1 MVDYAAEFLAEH
13 GKLGT
18 RTLVDLD
25 RCHDLWQLV
34 TQACKV
40 KGDIIEVGVW
50 RGGTGF
56 LLCRRAAQSSATK
69 NVYLCDTF
77 TGVVKAGEK
86 DNTYVGGEH
95 ADADVHGVI
104 GFLSSNDLVNY
115 RIVRGIF
122 PDETGPM
129 LCDLE
134 FCMAHIDVDV
144 YHSAKDAFDFVWRR
158 MPVGGIVVF
167 DDYLWPPCEG
177 ITTLV
182 DEIRASIGN
191 VFIHT
196 VPYHAVFIKTA

>member
-1 MVDYAAEFLAEH
+1 MADFPAEFLELH
-13 GKLGT
+13 GQIGN

-34 TQACKV
+34 LQAGKV

-56 LLCRRAAQSSATK
+56 LLCKRAAQFGIR

-77 TGVVKAGEK
+77 TGVVKASDR

-95 ADADVHGVI
+95 ADADVQGVLR
-104 GFLSSNDLVNY
+104 FLGSHDLFNH

-122 PDETGPM
+122 PDETGR
-129 LCDLE
+129 LLDNAE
-134 FCMAHIDVDV
+134 FCFAHIDVDV
-144 YHSAKDAFDFVWRR
+144 YQSARDAFDFIWRR

-167 DDYLWPPCEG
+167 DDYLWPACAG
-177 ITTLV
+177 ITTLLG
-182 DEIRASIGN
+182 EIRACLGN
-191 VFIHT
+191 VFVHT